1 MFVIANCSH
10 SDTSESDIENVR
22 ENSETDDES
31 DISISV
37 NTEDLSELEFSEMM
51 KAAKSDGV
59 EIQHQ

>member
-1 MFVIANCSH
+1 MANSSH

-31 DISISV
+31 DISISSV